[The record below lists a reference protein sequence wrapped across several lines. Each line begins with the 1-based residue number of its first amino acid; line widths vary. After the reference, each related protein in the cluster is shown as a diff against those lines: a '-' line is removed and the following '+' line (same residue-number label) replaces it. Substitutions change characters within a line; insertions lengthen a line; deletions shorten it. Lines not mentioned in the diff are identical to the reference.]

1 MSDPALASRVHVH
14 RDSDMGE
21 WSPQLLSTTAWRS
34 CPARQHAGSSGRG
47 HDHLA
52 GASRQL
58 RLKKAPPSA
67 GHRET
72 PLSRIDLK
80 NMDTLAGAGAV
91 ILPLTPGFYHQP
103 STIDDI
109 VDFMAARVLDQ
120 LGAEHDLP
128 LRWDGTRN
136 SSGLRAASESP
147 KTQPSD

>member
-1 MSDPALASRVHVH
+1 MAIVPCSSNTLGHLAAGMTTSLVH
-14 RDSDMGE
+14 RAAAVCLKE
-21 WSPQLLSTTAWRS
+21 
-34 CPARQHAGSSGRG
+34 GR
-47 HDHLA
+47 
-52 GASRQL
+52 
-58 RLKKAPPSA
+58 RLVL